1 MLKSKI
7 GYNDNQS
14 HLSEAKV
21 LYSNEKIAFRNLSY
35 RFEKP
40 KRKYILQEL
49 CGNFDPGTLT
59 AIMGPSGCGK
69 WWVSRQLVCCCFS
82 HRLLVSLFFFLL
94 LFFFH
99 SKGKSTLLDIL
110 SERRNYGKVSGS
122 LQLVGRSK
130 TGYVEQ
136 FDTLVA
142 ELTVEEMLWYYT
154 FLVYPLSISF
164 HHEHIHT
171 LSNSKHYLYPHYP
184 L

>member
-40 KRKYILQEL
+40 KRKYILHDL

-69 WWVSRQLVCCCFS
+69 FVVVVVVVVVVSHIISLSHFFSSQKEKVPYWTYYLREEIMEKFRVVC
-82 HRLLVSLFFFLL
+82 
-94 LFFFH
+94 
-99 SKGKSTLLDIL
+99 
-110 SERRNYGKVSGS
+110 N
-122 LQLVGRSK
+122 
-130 TGYVEQ
+130 
-136 FDTLVA
+136 
-142 ELTVEEMLWYYT
+142 
-154 FLVYPLSISF
+154 
-164 HHEHIHT
+164 
-171 LSNSKHYLYPHYP
+171 
-184 L
+184 